1 MLKLY
6 KVVIRTLTGAK
17 VKIHPIPPHPCL
29 QGNDPPPPKS
39 RSVLK
44 EKICLSTILAPS
56 LNCDPP
62 ERQLLP
68 SAPTCHFRVNMWAK
82 EWQPWA
88 RARSADCQHSGCSLS
103 ARREANRQTAGSS
116 RAWWGLL
123 DRVQNSSEH
132 LTATPHNSCSLDSG
146 SFACIYIFATHVC
159 LMPVETRRGH
169 YIHY

>member
-1 MLKLY
+1 MPHLLSQINSSCY
-6 KVVIRTLTGAK
+6 TRKVNYSIIL
-17 VKIHPIPPHPCL
+17 IQSSEL
-29 QGNDPPPPKS
+29 
-39 RSVLK
+39 
-44 EKICLSTILAPS
+44 KICLSTILASS

-88 RARSADCQHSGCSLS
+88 RARSAECQHSGCSLS

-123 DRVQNSSEH
+123 DRVQNSGEH
-132 LTATPHNSCSLDSG
+132 LTAPPHNSCSLDSG
-146 SFACIYIFATHVC
+146 SPHFALFKSSPCAI
-159 LMPVETRRGH
+159 
-169 YIHY
+169 